1 MPPESSTV
9 LRILV
14 VDDHAV
20 VREGVHAFLDSQVDL
35 EVVAATGSGEEAVT
49 LAASHGP
56 DVALVD
62 LILPDL
68 DGVEVTRRI
77 AAASPATR
85 VIILTSFHGDE
96 HVFPAIRAGALSYLL
111 KDVTAEALAD
121 AVREAA
127 RGASTL
133 HPRVATRMTRAIR
146 GQADR
151 PPNPFV
157 ELTDRELEVLRH
169 IAQGERNAVIASSLG
184 ISEKTVKRHVSNLLA
199 KLDLSQRTE
208 AAALAWR
215 EGLVR
220 RH

>member
-35 EVVAATGSGEEAVT
+35 EVVAATGSGEEAVA